1 VTRPQTAPALP
12 VVAGTAGA
20 HNALAL
26 VGHSGGGAAGASA
39 LHCATCDRPRL
50 FGFDWCGTRCRH
62 CLADWIGAGQP
73 APAETGRIGRTYRL
87 QYGEQVSA

>member
-20 HNALAL
+20 HNAL
-26 VGHSGGGAAGASA
+26 A